1 MNNGRTFEQIKH
13 HYEVEKELASVLR
26 NASREER
33 PGLYCQVYA
42 ELFRK
47 VPDHPSLRENTEQA
61 VSSLRTQMA
70 FLRRFLTGN
79 AVLMEIGSGIC
90 MLSLEAAKYVKKVYA
105 LDVEDQTAATTEK
118 PDNFELIIYDGTDI
132 PLPEG
137 SVDIAYSNQVMEHLH
152 PDDAARHIK
161 EVFRALAPGGMYI
174 CTTPHRFAG
183 PSDISMYFDD
193 EATCFHLKEYTT
205 TELSRLFEQAGF
217 SSVSSYCALRGHF
230 ARAPLCLVKMCEAV
244 LGVFP
249 HRVRKALAAR
259 PPLRAILGVRLIGRK
274 AGKRDDAVL

>member
-1 MNNGRTFEQIKH
+1 MEDSRTFEQIRH

-47 VPDHPSLRENTEQA
+47 VPDHPSLREDTEQA
-61 VSSLRTQMA
+61 ARSLRTQMG
-70 FLRRFLTGN
+70 FLRRFLNTD

-90 MLSLEAAKYVKKVYA
+90 MLALEAAKYVGKVYA
-105 LDVEDQTAATTEK
+105 LDVEDQTATTTK
-118 PDNFELIIYDGTDI
+118 RPDNFELIIYDGIDI

-137 SVDIAYSNQVMEHLH
+137 SVDIAYSNQVIEHLH
-152 PDDAARHIK
+152 PDDASRHARDILK
-161 EVFRALAPGGMYI
+161 VLAPGGIYI
-174 CTTPHRFAG
+174 CATPHRFAG
-183 PSDISMYFDD
+183 PCDVSMYFDD

-205 TELSRLFEQAGF
+205 TELSRLFEHAGF
-217 SSVSSYCALRGHF
+217 SSVSAYCGLRGRF
-230 ARAPLCLVKMCEAV
+230 ARVPLCLVKMCEAA
-244 LGVFP
+244 LGVLP
-249 HRVRKALAAR
+249 RRVRKALAAR
-259 PPLRAILGVRLIGRK
+259 LPFRAILGVRVVGRK